1 MRSTHTLSA
10 SYMYSSTTLD
20 PENVLASGRVFLED
34 SPGIGCRAWA
44 WAWAWERERRVGP
57 QALARCVFLY
67 LLLER
72 AVIGPVKPAVSFFG
86 SGTGLPR
93 ILALRFLKE
102 EGSRTQRPC
111 SSGGNN
117 SRAMPSGTHRRGER
131 EKPES

>member
-44 WAWAWERERRVGP
+44 WAWERRVGP

-72 AVIGPVKPAVSFFG
+72 AVIGPVKPAVSF
-86 SGTGLPR
+86 
-93 ILALRFLKE
+93 LAAAQASLAF
-102 EGSRTQRPC
+102 
-111 SSGGNN
+111 
-117 SRAMPSGTHRRGER
+117 
-131 EKPES
+131 